1 MGVHWT
7 DKWNCWLSACLL
19 CSTTDRGSNVFL
31 EGPST
36 GMNVL
41 KMINENAIEK
51 IAELSSALVHT
62 KHTHWSLTNERSKG
76 IMGKYML
83 RACHR
88 IPWLPVAEM

>member
-1 MGVHWT
+1 MGVRWT

-51 IAELSSALVHT
+51 NSRIIFCFGAHTQAHTLV
-62 KHTHWSLTNERSKG
+62 TNK
-76 IMGKYML
+76 
-83 RACHR
+83 
-88 IPWLPVAEM
+88 